1 MRISDWSSDVCS
13 SDLPARLLLDTNL
26 ATQDEIVTL
35 AGHPSGGTIV
45 YAPPPAAKADVQP
58 ETLPKR
64 AWQRRREPAA
74 LKEWRERM
82 AAAPGQEG
90 YARRSLIETANGQPE
105 NQRLAALM
113 ARGRAQ
119 NRRERNG
126 RNTA

>member
-45 YAPPPAAKADVQP
+45 YAPPPAEKADVKP
-58 ETLPKR
+58 ETLRKR

-74 LKEWRERM
+74 LKEWSERM
-82 AAAPGQEG
+82 ASEPGQQG
-90 YARRSLIETANGQPE
+90 YARRRLIETENGKMK
-105 NQRLAALM
+105 NHGISRLLH
-113 ARGRAQ
+113 R
-119 NRRERNG
+119 
-126 RNTA
+126 